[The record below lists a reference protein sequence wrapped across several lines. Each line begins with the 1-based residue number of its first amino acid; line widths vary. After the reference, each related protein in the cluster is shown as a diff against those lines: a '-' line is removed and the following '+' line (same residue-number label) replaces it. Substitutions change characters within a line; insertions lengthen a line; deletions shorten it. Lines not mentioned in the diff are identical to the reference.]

1 MAYGLVDNDYLGDLA
16 ACAQNLHLSGSLSP
30 RVLRAIVRHLAEL
43 DVQHSVE
50 TGSGASTLL
59 FSRLSRDHTVFA
71 LDGGSG
77 SITNVKSST
86 LFDPATT
93 KFVEGPTQITLPAY
107 LFGHR
112 LQAALLDGPHAFPFP
127 ILEYYYIYP
136 HLDTGAL
143 LILDDIHIRSVHDFF
158 RFLSA
163 DEMFRLITVVER
175 TAFFRRTASAPFDP
189 FGDGWPLQGYNKH
202 LLMRFVWWERT
213 KSAVPRRIRRSLRG
227 MWRRLYNFPSY

>member
-1 MAYGLVDNDYLGDLA
+1 MAYGLVDNDFLCDLA
-16 ACAQNLHLSGSLSP
+16 ACAQNLQLSGSLSP
-30 RVLRAIVRHLAEL
+30 RVLRHLA
-43 DVQHSVE
+43 DVEMHHSVE
-50 TGSGASTLL
+50 TGSGASTLV
-59 FSRLSRDHTVFA
+59 FSHLSRDHTVFA
-71 LDGGSG
+71 VDGGSG
-77 SITNVKSST
+77 SITNVKSSA
-86 LFDPATT
+86 LLDPSTT

-107 LFGHR
+107 RFCHR
-112 LQAALLDGPHAFPFP
+112 LQFALLDGPHAFPFP
-127 ILEYYYIYP
+127 ALEYYYIYP
-136 HLDTGAL
+136 HLDAGAL

-213 KSAVPRRIRRSLRG
+213 KSAVPPRIMRSLKGMRRRIHDSH
-227 MWRRLYNFPSY
+227 S